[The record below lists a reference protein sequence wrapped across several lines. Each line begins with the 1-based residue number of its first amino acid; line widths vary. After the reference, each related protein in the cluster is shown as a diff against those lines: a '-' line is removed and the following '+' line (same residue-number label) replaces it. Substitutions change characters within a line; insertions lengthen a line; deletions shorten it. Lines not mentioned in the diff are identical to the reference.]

1 MHRVETVI
9 ILDRGKF
16 IDVLKHLRRGGV
28 LVRAGP
34 DGPRCALDGSMHHT
48 ALLPLLAHGLIEEVE
63 QDDPDSGMH
72 GDRLSDRGHAVAER
86 ACEQWKRT
94 PLLQRLAV
102 RMAG

>member
-1 MHRVETVI
+1 MALSPARGAKAAVEELRGLLSRVG
-9 ILDRGKF
+9 R
-16 IDVLKHLRRGGV
+16 
-28 LVRAGP
+28 
-34 DGPRCALDGSMHHT
+34 
-48 ALLPLLAHGLIEEVE
+48 VE